1 MSKLKQKIEKLELK
15 KKLEKLYMLNQKN
28 INKIN
33 DNLIKIVADSE
44 LLLHA
49 YGNIQANKGSLTP
62 GTDPK
67 DTADGFNRLLLN
79 KISKQIKEGT
89 YKWKDIKQIMIPKP
103 GKKKKRPLGIPTF
116 TDKLVQESIRIIL
129 TTTYEPV
136 FQSIESNHGFR
147 PKRSTHSALDRILMY
162 SQGMEYALEGDVTS
176 AYNAVNHKK
185 LLKLLKKKISD
196 KKLLKLIEMG
206 LKTNICFEKKTI
218 VNVIGTPQGAILS
231 PILFN
236 IYMHEFDLK
245 IEEIKKELGERNKKE
260 NRKANVIMRKANTT
274 RVRLNR
280 RKNRLDSIKKE
291 KHFDIRKFRKLLKQI
306 EKDKKLQLTLPSKNK
321 AKQLLRISYCRYAD
335 DWILFTNLKKT
346 EVEVLKRRLTE
357 WLKDELEFKLDQDKT
372 YITNLKK
379 NKATF
384 LGFTLFTHKKN
395 ISKVKH
401 KSGRIFRR
409 RSNERLFV
417 GIDHDR
423 IKNRMIG
430 LQMINHKYQPRHV
443 GLYCNLKPW
452 DIVTKFS
459 QKLVGFINYYYGYL
473 TYPSDLGTY
482 YYILRYACLKTLSH
496 RMKISISRI
505 QKIYGD
511 KMYMK
516 KTIRMINSKIGT
528 YSVKE
533 AYVKFPRY
541 LEAMDAIGNRLALEK
556 ENKKKMKEEKISAQ
570 NLMEKTT
577 PTPIDP
583 LSAINIRVNVRTGS
597 KTDGLCC
604 ICGVENSLNNPIEM
618 HHIKHIYKGK
628 LIGFSLIMKS
638 LRRKRIPC
646 CRQCHLKIHKGLY
659 DGIALSDLHNPEVA
673 Y

>member
-1 MSKLKQKIEKLELK
+1 MSKLKQKIEKLELER
-15 KKLEKLYMLNQKN
+15 KLDKLYILNQKN

-33 DNLIKIVADSE
+33 DNLIKIVADPE

-49 YGNIQANKGSLTP
+49 YGNIQANKGSLTS

-67 DTADGFNRLLLN
+67 DTADGFNRPLLN

-116 TDKLVQESIRIIL
+116 TDKLVQESIRIVL
-129 TTTYEPV
+129 TAIYEPV

-185 LLKLLKKKISD
+185 LLKLVKKKISD

-218 VNVIGTPQGAILS
+218 VNVIGTPQGTILS

-236 IYMHEFDLK
+236 IYMHEFDLE
-245 IEEIKKELGERNKKE
+245 IEKIKKELGEINKKE
-260 NRKANVIMRKANTT
+260 NRKANAIMRKANTT

-346 EVEVLKRRLTE
+346 EVEILKRRLTE
-357 WLKDELEFKLDQDKT
+357 WLKDELKFKLDQGKT

-379 NKATF
+379 NKAKF

-452 DIVTKFS
+452 DIITKFS
-459 QKLVGFINYYYGYL
+459 QKLIGFLNYYYGYL

-482 YYILRYACLKTLSH
+482 YYILRYACLKTLSY

-528 YSVKE
+528 YTVKE
-533 AYVKFPRY
+533 TYVKFPRY
-541 LEAMDAIGNRLALEK
+541 LEAMDAIGNRLAVEK
-556 ENKKKMKEEKISAQ
+556 EKKKKMKEEKISTQ

-577 PTPIDP
+577 PTPMDP

-597 KTDGLCC
+597 KTDDCAA
-604 ICGVENSLNNPIEM
+604 S
-618 HHIKHIYKGK
+618 
-628 LIGFSLIMKS
+628 
-638 LRRKRIPC
+638 
-646 CRQCHLKIHKGLY
+646 
-659 DGIALSDLHNPEVA
+659 AA
-673 Y
+673 

>member
-1 MSKLKQKIEKLELK
+1 MSKLKQKIEKLELER
-15 KKLEKLYMLNQKN
+15 KLEKLYILNQKN

-33 DNLIKIVADSE
+33 DNLIKIVADPE

-62 GTDPK
+62 GTDSK
-67 DTADGFNRLLLN
+67 DTADGFNRPLLN

-129 TTTYEPV
+129 TAIYEPV

-236 IYMHEFDLK
+236 IYMHEFDLE
-245 IEEIKKELGERNKKE
+245 IEKIKKELGERNKKE
-260 NRKANVIMRKANTT
+260 NRKANAIMRKANTT
-274 RVRLNR
+274 SVRLNR

-357 WLKDELEFKLDQDKT
+357 WLKDELKFKLDQDKT

-379 NKATF
+379 NKAKF
-384 LGFTLFTHKKN
+384 LGF
-395 ISKVKH
+395 
-401 KSGRIFRR
+401 
-409 RSNERLFV
+409 
-417 GIDHDR
+417 
-423 IKNRMIG
+423 
-430 LQMINHKYQPRHV
+430 
-443 GLYCNLKPW
+443 
-452 DIVTKFS
+452 
-459 QKLVGFINYYYGYL
+459 
-473 TYPSDLGTY
+473 
-482 YYILRYACLKTLSH
+482 
-496 RMKISISRI
+496 
-505 QKIYGD
+505 
-511 KMYMK
+511 
-516 KTIRMINSKIGT
+516 
-528 YSVKE
+528 
-533 AYVKFPRY
+533 
-541 LEAMDAIGNRLALEK
+541 
-556 ENKKKMKEEKISAQ
+556 
-570 NLMEKTT
+570 
-577 PTPIDP
+577 
-583 LSAINIRVNVRTGS
+583 
-597 KTDGLCC
+597 
-604 ICGVENSLNNPIEM
+604 IE
-618 HHIKHIYKGK
+618 IT
-628 LIGFSLIMKS
+628 
-638 LRRKRIPC
+638 
-646 CRQCHLKIHKGLY
+646 
-659 DGIALSDLHNPEVA
+659 
-673 Y
+673 